1 MPIALFQTESGDQCR
16 MLVDDRAVDALVP
29 HAPGLRVPFR
39 FEPSRPSSP
48 ERLTWDLSYLHAE
61 IWSTPQAGS
70 RYYAS
75 MLPEFT
81 TREHRPH
88 VMRFPIDAAA
98 FAQMEEMRQG
108 GDLNVVLHV
117 QATLVGTLP
126 RDRVPDAARRRTL
139 EAWGLSSEMVGPIR
153 HSYDLPLS
161 VPKMVWEEQVL
172 PQWACASIPLL
183 AGLSPMPFPVAG
195 DRSLDVQAMARTL
208 AGATKVADF
217 EAILRQC
224 RMPILGL

>member
-16 MLVDDRAVDALVP
+16 MLVDGQAVDALVP
-29 HAPGLRVPFR
+29 HAAGLRVPFR

-61 IWSTPQAGS
+61 LWSTPEGGS
-70 RYYAS
+70 RYYAA

-88 VMRFPIDAAA
+88 VMRFPIDAATLA
-98 FAQMEEMRQG
+98 LMEEMRQG
-108 GDLNVVLHV
+108 GDLHVVLHI
-117 QATLVGTLP
+117 QATLVGSLP
-126 RDRVPDAARRRTL
+126 RDRVPDADRRRTL

-161 VPKMVWEEQVL
+161 VPKTVWEEQVL
-172 PQWACASIPLL
+172 PQWACASIPLIP
-183 AGLSPMPFPVAG
+183 GLPFETLPGGG

>member
-1 MPIALFQTESGDQCR
+1 MAIALFQTESGDLCR
-16 MLVDDRAVDALVP
+16 MLVDGRAVDALVP
-29 HAPGLRVPFR
+29 HASGLRIPFR

-61 IWSTPQAGS
+61 LWSTPEGGS
-70 RYYAS
+70 RYYAA

-88 VMRFPIDAAA
+88 AMRFPIDATALA
-98 FAQMEEMRQG
+98 LMEEIRQG
-108 GDLNVVLHV
+108 GDLHVVLHI
-117 QATLVGTLP
+117 QATLVGALP

-139 EAWGLSSEMVGPIR
+139 EAWGLSSEMVGPVR
-153 HSYDLPLS
+153 HSYDLPLT
-161 VPKMVWEEQVL
+161 VPKLVWEEQVL
-172 PQWACASIPLL
+172 PQWACASVPLI
-183 AGLSPMPFPVAG
+183 AGLSFEPTPVAV
-195 DRSLDVQAMARTL
+195 DRSLDVHAMARTL